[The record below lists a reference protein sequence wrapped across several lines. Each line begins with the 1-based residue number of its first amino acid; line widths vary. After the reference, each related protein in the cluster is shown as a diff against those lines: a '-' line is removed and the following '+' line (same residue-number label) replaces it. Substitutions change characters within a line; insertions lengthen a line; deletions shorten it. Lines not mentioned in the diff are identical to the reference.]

1 MFLCPV
7 RYTDHLSP
15 LRITMAPGETHRK
28 EPLLAN
34 QERDPRAYE
43 LMTVF
48 VPDLSDEDTQTQVDK
63 VATFISNAGGS
74 VTETLTSSP
83 WGRRR
88 LAYTIRFNGV
98 DYRDGVYTVYHF
110 DSAPSN
116 LTELERD
123 LKLDTSTMRYL
134 LVHDDPKA
142 GEKFPQGEEAAEGE
156 TEAASAAG
164 EAASASAEAATTE
177 ATETEAAEPQASAE
191 TTDAEAT
198 AETTEAEVASAESS
212 EERATESATSS
223 ETESSDDT
231 TETNEDESSDKE

>member
-1 MFLCPV
+1 
-7 RYTDHLSP
+7 
-15 LRITMAPGETHRK
+15 MAT
-28 EPLLAN
+28 
-34 QERDPRAYE
+34 QEREPRAYE
-43 LMTVF
+43 LMTVY
-48 VPDLSDEDTQTQVDK
+48 VPELSDEDAQAQVDK
-63 VATFISNAGGS
+63 VATYISNAGGS
-74 VTETLTSSP
+74 LTETLTSSP

-88 LAYTIRFNGV
+88 LAYTIRFNGI
-98 DYRDGVYTVYHF
+98 DYRDGIYTVYHF

-142 GEKFPQGEEAAEGE
+142 GEKFNPDAVEEGAEGE

-164 EAASASAEAATTE
+164 GAAQASAEAATAPAEAEAAPVETPEESSEPEATAASTE
-177 ATETEAAEPQASAE
+177 AEAPSETAEAEATTESTEAESASAE
-191 TTDAEAT
+191 TAEEPA
-198 AETTEAEVASAESS
+198 AESDAS
-212 EERATESATSS
+212 G